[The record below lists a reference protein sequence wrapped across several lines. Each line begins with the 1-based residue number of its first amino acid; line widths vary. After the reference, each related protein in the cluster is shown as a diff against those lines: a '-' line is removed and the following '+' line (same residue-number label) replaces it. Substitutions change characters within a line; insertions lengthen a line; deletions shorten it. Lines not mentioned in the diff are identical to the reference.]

1 MRIVKEV
8 LYMGRK
14 NVIIPT
20 DIIVGNFFRIKEEQK
35 TKEGRQRYSIS
46 LMSPEKK
53 MLHQKGVKV
62 RIRAAGK
69 EDPKVYEAAEKL
81 IRKNSKIVVEWIKE
95 GSLPQAPSMLL
106 LHIIAEESVQKA
118 YGIGEER
125 KPFLIE
131 ALQNLPPLKELEGT
145 ADADTLRVVDAV
157 AHTKEDKIGLKRALN
172 IIYDGAVK
180 CGIWKENI
188 SSKVL
193 VTARSTTEKAD
204 KNLKTRIFTLEE
216 LRKLTQSCIEH
227 MDKEALYAA
236 LLLQLTTG
244 VKVGELCGL
253 NLSSVWK
260 YEELRVLKIDGKMTQ
275 KRGEEAEWRLYDR
288 EYGKL
293 RFIPCTYL
301 AQTAVRTLFKA
312 RLETGAGIHAPLI
325 VEGKSGRL
333 TPERYKKFVDKV
345 LESVIPEYSKTSRT
359 DLIRASFEG
368 YCRNICG
375 MDIGQVQKI
384 LGLQAQQTY
393 EQWYVDYGSRLAL
406 LRIEAQLERCHKL
419 LVSDGENLTDRVYL
433 RWRKKRGEQ
442 MIIKDK
448 YGVKIDIL

>member
-1 MRIVKEV
+1 MH
-8 LYMGRK
+8 G
-14 NVIIPT
+14 
-20 DIIVGNFFRIKEEQK
+20 
-35 TKEGRQRYSIS
+35 SIA
-46 LMSPEKK
+46 
-53 MLHQKGVKV
+53 LHTH
-62 RIRAAGK
+62 
-69 EDPKVYEAAEKL
+69 Y
-81 IRKNSKIVVEWIKE
+81 
-95 GSLPQAPSMLL
+95 
-106 LHIIAEESVQKA
+106 
-118 YGIGEER
+118 
-125 KPFLIE
+125 
-131 ALQNLPPLKELEGT
+131 
-145 ADADTLRVVDAV
+145 VVDAV

>member
-1 MRIVKEV
+1 M
-8 LYMGRK
+8 
-14 NVIIPT
+14 
-20 DIIVGNFFRIKEEQK
+20 
-35 TKEGRQRYSIS
+35 
-46 LMSPEKK
+46 
-53 MLHQKGVKV
+53 
-62 RIRAAGK
+62 
-69 EDPKVYEAAEKL
+69 
-81 IRKNSKIVVEWIKE
+81 
-95 GSLPQAPSMLL
+95 
-106 LHIIAEESVQKA
+106 
-118 YGIGEER
+118 
-125 KPFLIE
+125 
-131 ALQNLPPLKELEGT
+131 
-145 ADADTLRVVDAV
+145 
-157 AHTKEDKIGLKRALN
+157 N

-433 RWRKKRGEQ
+433 RWRKKEGGN
-442 MIIKDK
+442 K
-448 YGVKIDIL
+448 

>member
-1 MRIVKEV
+1 MKIVKEV

-145 ADADTLRVVDAV
+145 ADVDTLRVVDAV
-157 AHTKEDKIGLKRALN
+157 AH
-172 IIYDGAVK
+172 
-180 CGIWKENI
+180 
-188 SSKVL
+188 
-193 VTARSTTEKAD
+193 TTEKAD

>member
-1 MRIVKEV
+1 M
-8 LYMGRK
+8 
-14 NVIIPT
+14 
-20 DIIVGNFFRIKEEQK
+20 
-35 TKEGRQRYSIS
+35 
-46 LMSPEKK
+46 
-53 MLHQKGVKV
+53 
-62 RIRAAGK
+62 
-69 EDPKVYEAAEKL
+69 
-81 IRKNSKIVVEWIKE
+81 
-95 GSLPQAPSMLL
+95 
-106 LHIIAEESVQKA
+106 
-118 YGIGEER
+118 
-125 KPFLIE
+125 
-131 ALQNLPPLKELEGT
+131 
-145 ADADTLRVVDAV
+145 
-157 AHTKEDKIGLKRALN
+157 
-172 IIYDGAVK
+172 
-180 CGIWKENI
+180 
-188 SSKVL
+188 
-193 VTARSTTEKAD
+193 
-204 KNLKTRIFTLEE
+204 
-216 LRKLTQSCIEH
+216 
-227 MDKEALYAA
+227 
-236 LLLQLTTG
+236 
-244 VKVGELCGL
+244 KVGELCGL

-345 LESVIPEYSKTSRT
+345 LESVISEYSKTSRT

>member
-1 MRIVKEV
+1 MKYRLGEICDVVSGGTPSRATAEFWDGGTIPWIKI
-8 LYMGRK
+8 GNIQRK
-14 NVIIPT
+14 YVDEADEYIT
-20 DIIVGNFFRIKEEQK
+20 QAGL
-35 TKEGRQRYSIS
+35 EGSS
-46 LMSPEKK
+46 AK
-53 MLHQKGVKV
+53 MLSAGTILFTIFATLGEVGILTIEACTNQAIAGITIKNQSDILTDYLYYFLKSQKSCIAALGRGVAQNNINLSILRNFEVPIPDLPMQKQIV
-62 RIRAAGK
+62 AILDKTAK
-69 EDPKVYEAAEKL
+69 
-81 IRKNSKIVVEWIKE
+81 VVEVRQQQLQQLDE
-95 GSLPQAPSMLL
+95 L
-106 LHIIAEESVQKA
+106 VKA
-118 YGIGEER
+118 
-125 KPFLIE
+125 
-131 ALQNLPPLKELEGT
+131 
-145 ADADTLRVVDAV
+145 
-157 AHTKEDKIGLKRALN
+157 
-172 IIYDGAVK
+172 
-180 CGIWKENI
+180 
-188 SSKVL
+188 
-193 VTARSTTEKAD
+193 
-204 KNLKTRIFTLEE
+204 
-216 LRKLTQSCIEH
+216 
-227 MDKEALYAA
+227 
-236 LLLQLTTG
+236 
-244 VKVGELCGL
+244 
-253 NLSSVWK
+253 
-260 YEELRVLKIDGKMTQ
+260 
-275 KRGEEAEWRLYDR
+275 
-288 EYGKL
+288 